1 MYRGLE
7 IWYYPNMSEK
17 KKGKFQIGPT
27 MSISGGK
34 FKPDEQVNVKT
45 IYGQYGLKG
54 QYESGDKKLRISG
67 SITKDVTKG
76 KVDFP
81 GGSEKFKAE
90 SKPYYRIDIEKKF
103 GGPDPKKDLSKFI
116 DSKVAGGLIKGFPK
130 LTKKGWK

>member
-1 MYRGLE
+1 
-7 IWYYPNMSEK
+7 
-17 KKGKFQIGPT
+17 
-27 MSISGGK
+27 MSINKGQFSPVEK
-34 FKPDEQVNVKT
+34 VNVKT

-67 SITKDVTKG
+67 SVTKDVTKG

>member
-1 MYRGLE
+1 
-7 IWYYPNMSEK
+7 MSEK
-17 KKGKFQIGPT
+17 KKGTFKIGPT
-27 MSISGGK
+27 YSIEGSK
-34 FKPDEQVNVKT
+34 LIPEKDVKVKT

-54 QYESGDKKLRISG
+54 EYKSGDKKLRITG
-67 SITKDVTKG
+67 SVTKDVTKG

-81 GGSEKFKAE
+81 GGSEKFTFKD
-90 SKPYYRIDIEKKF
+90 KPYYRIDIEKKF